1 MVDFFITKQ
10 TSLHPFDFVRNLF
23 HLLYKYIIT
32 EYSFFTLHSH
42 YQLIVVNLPTATLP
56 SQSPDVA
63 FPETNL
69 LTYQEVHYIKSR
81 AVAYIAAEFSDT
93 NFPSNGQFTIG
104 GHGQTS
110 DYPNNRALT
119 PGEYYSF
126 FLRAFPKLATPQ
138 KRQTVSSKMR
148 QKYII
153 ANYHHCS
160 QGSSN
165 RQYTVYTS
173 SDYIS
178 PIQASKLLSITVT
191 SPLQCL
197 FHSCKYRL
205 HYSRDRP
212 TYLLCYNSS
221 CRIDY
226 SNHSGDYHNHCD
238 DCVSV

>member
-1 MVDFFITKQ
+1 M
-10 TSLHPFDFVRNLF
+10 
-23 HLLYKYIIT
+23 
-32 EYSFFTLHSH
+32 
-42 YQLIVVNLPTATLP
+42 
-56 SQSPDVA
+56 
-63 FPETNL
+63 
-69 LTYQEVHYIKSR
+69 HYIKSR
-81 AVAYIAAEFSDT
+81 AVAYIAAEFSDA

-110 DYPNNRALT
+110 DYSDNRALIA
-119 PGEYYSF
+119 GEYYSF
-126 FLRAFPKLATPQ
+126 FLRAFPKIAMPQ
-138 KRQTVSSKMR
+138 KRQTVSSKNVTR
-148 QKYII
+148 V
-153 ANYHHCS
+153 ANYHCS

-173 SDYIS
+173 SDYSS
-178 PIQASKLLSITVT
+178 PIQASKLCSITVT

-221 CRIDY
+221 CRVDY

-238 DCVSV
+238 DCVSA